1 VGGGEERANMWGPHV
16 SDKGERSRCGR
27 KAQTDGETAFTERH
41 HGTRRAAR
49 PPREAMAREGEWASA
64 AAWADWAK
72 NKGEFKIRFDFQI
85 SMDFWNLARL

>member
-1 VGGGEERANMWGPHV
+1 VWPEGTNQWRNRIHGKAPWDTQGCKAAEGGDGP
-16 SDKGERSRCGR
+16 GR
-27 KAQTDGETAFTERH
+27 
-41 HGTRRAAR
+41 
-49 PPREAMAREGEWASA
+49 EWASA